1 MKLILLLKQYA
12 LTKWNAQRWKS
23 REDLEAWQNARVRA
37 FLEKNRR
44 RSPFY
49 ARLFEGL
56 PLDNWREWPTIDKTA
71 MMDAFDELN
80 TVGITKDEAL
90 QAALQ
95 AERERDFTPE
105 LNGVTVGLSS
115 GTSGNRGLFI
125 VSAEERAAWAGAA
138 LAKAL
143 PGSLLRKHR
152 IAFFLRADSNLY
164 QTVQSRRIRFS
175 FFDMI
180 RPVPE
185 HIEQLGR
192 LQPTLLIAP
201 PSMLRL
207 LAEAKQR
214 GELAI
219 VPDKI
224 ISVAEVLEPV
234 DRQVIEL
241 AFGTR
246 VHQIY
251 QCTEGFLGA
260 TCEHGTLH
268 LNEDIAVIQRE
279 YVDAERRTFMPVIT
293 DFSRTSQ
300 PIIRYRLND
309 LLTLREEPCPCGSVF
324 TAVESV
330 SGRTDDLFFGRS
342 MDGGRD
348 VPVFP
353 DFIRRA
359 VMMASDGIAEYKVIQ
374 RDRERLEVSVRT
386 KEGVPD
392 VTGPLRRELAGIF
405 AQHGCRPPE
414 IAFTPYSFLPGL
426 TKLRRIERAYAVEPD
441 MAARDG
447 WTGRT

>member
-1 MKLILLLKQYA
+1 MKLALLLKQYA
-12 LTKWNAQRWKS
+12 LTKWNKRRWKS
-23 REDLEAWQNARVRA
+23 RDDLETWQNARVRA
-37 FLEKNRR
+37 FLEETRR
-44 RSPFY
+44 KSRFY
-49 ARLFEGL
+49 ARLHDGL
-56 PLDNWREWPTIDKTA
+56 PLENWREWPAIDKAA
-71 MMDAFDELN
+71 MMDGFDELN
-80 TVGITKDEAL
+80 TAGITKDEAL
-90 QAALQ
+90 HAALQ

-115 GTSGNRGLFI
+115 GTSGSRGLFI
-125 VSAEERAAWAGAA
+125 VSAGERAAWAGAA

-164 QTVQSRRIRFS
+164 QTVKSRRIRFS

-180 RPVPE
+180 RPVRE
-185 HIEQLGR
+185 HIERLGR

-207 LAEAKQR
+207 LAEAKGR
-214 GELAI
+214 GELTI
-219 VPDKI
+219 EPDKI
-224 ISVAEVLEPV
+224 ISVAEVLEPI
-234 DRQVIEL
+234 DRQVIEH
-241 AFGTR
+241 AFGKGL
-246 VHQIY
+246 HQIY

-309 LLTLREEPCPCGSVF
+309 LLTLRAEPCPCGSVF

-330 SGRTDDLFFGRS
+330 SGRADDLFFGRCT
-342 MDGGRD
+342 DGGGD
-348 VPVFP
+348 VPLFP

-359 VMMASDGIAEYKVIQ
+359 VMMASDEITEYKVVQ
-374 RDRERLEVSVRT
+374 LGPESLQVSVRT
-386 KEGVPD
+386 KEGAPD
-392 VTGPLRRELAGIF
+392 VTGALRRELTGIF

-414 IAFTPYSFLPGL
+414 ITFTPYSFQPGL
-426 TKLRRIERAYAVEPD
+426 TKLRRIERAFSVET
-441 MAARDG
+441 DG
-447 WTGRT
+447 GTDGERNVRR